1 MRFKNK
7 TVFITGAAC
16 GIGRQTGLSFAK
28 EGANVAVSDL
38 DFDMA
43 QRVANEIKSAGGD
56 AEPFK
61 LDVTNQDQTIE
72 AMKNAYDHF
81 GSLDVAFCNAGI
93 REIVSPLELSIEEW
107 RKVIDINVTG
117 VFITAQTF
125 AKHCVEKET
134 KGNIVITSST

>member
-7 TVFITGAAC
+7 TVVITGAAG

-43 QRVANEIKSAGGD
+43 KRVSDEITSAGGT

-61 LDVTNQDQTIE
+61 LDVTD
-72 AMKNAYDHF
+72 
-81 GSLDVAFCNAGI
+81 
-93 REIVSPLELSIEEW
+93 
-107 RKVIDINVTG
+107 
-117 VFITAQTF
+117 
-125 AKHCVEKET
+125 
-134 KGNIVITSST
+134 